1 MSKNDSRQLQ
11 TINHEK
17 SKHKSKHTT
26 QRRARNKANLSYW
39 EDAIFQRGK
48 GGSWWAQL
56 QHGGSQQ
63 RKFSLGTPIKSAA
76 AARAREF
83 YLTLVHKGWDAA
95 LGELKPESV
104 PASSGTSTIGDFLD
118 ELKAKAD
125 LKAKTLEGYA
135 VALRKIVAD
144 AFGIDDGG
152 RKEKDDGGKKE
163 KSQKWSKF
171 DYRGGGRQQWL
182 ERGHA
187 VKLAALTPD
196 VVQQWKRA
204 FLAKAAADPI
214 RSRAAKISVNSFL
227 RRAKSLFAPDAI
239 KHLSRVRLPSPL
251 PFDQVNFEPRQS
263 MRYRSTIDVEEL
275 TRAAHE
281 ELAQKDASAF
291 LAFLLALGAGLR
303 RIEID
308 RLEWSAFRWA
318 ENVIRIEP
326 TEHFDV
332 KTEHSIGDVPI
343 DAELMTIMRG
353 YAARARSNFVI
364 ESRNLP
370 RKRAT
375 FENYRAQIVFDR
387 LTAWLRSK
395 GVSAQKPIHELR
407 KESGSMVNRKHGL
420 TAAKDF
426 LRHADIAITAAHYI
440 DRPRQATS
448 GLGALLKAVD
458 DEKIISLNEQTA
470 VNSSSSVSS

>member
-1 MSKNDSRQLQ
+1 LYRVNENDSRQKK
-11 TINHEK
+11 TVEHEK
-17 SKHKSKHTT
+17 SKTKVSTRSSKTH
-26 QRRARNKANLSYW
+26 LSYW
-39 EDAIFQRGK
+39 EAAIFQRRA
-48 GGSWWAQL
+48 GGNWWAQL
-56 QHGGSQQ
+56 QHGGGRQ

-95 LGELKPESV
+95 LAELKPEGV
-104 PASSGTSTIGDFLD
+104 PASGDASTVGDFLD

-125 LKAKTLEGYA
+125 LKRKTLEGYA
-135 VALRKIVAD
+135 IALRKIVAD
-144 AFGIDDGG
+144 AFGIDGG
-152 RKEKDDGGKKE
+152 RDKY
-163 KSQKWSKF
+163 
-171 DYRGGGRQQWL
+171 DYRGGGHQRWL
-182 ERGHA
+182 ESVHA
-187 VKLAALTPD
+187 IKLNALTPD
-196 VVQQWKRA
+196 VVQKWKRA
-204 FLAKAAADPI
+204 FLAAAADDPI
-214 RSRAAKISVNSFL
+214 RARAAKISVNSFL
-227 RRAKSLFAPDAI
+227 RRAKSLFAPDAV
-239 KHLSRVRLPSPL
+239 KHLSRVQLPSPL
-251 PFDQVNFEPRQS
+251 PFERVSFEPRQS
-263 MRYRSTIDVEEL
+263 MRYRSTIDVEKL

-281 ELAQKDASAF
+281 ELAQKDAPAF

-308 RLEWSAFRWA
+308 RLEWRAFRWA

-332 KTEHSIGDVPI
+332 KTEHSIGDVSI
-343 DAELMTIMRG
+343 DAELMSIMHG

-364 ESRNLP
+364 ESRNVP

-387 LTAWLRSK
+387 LSAWLRSK
-395 GVSAQKPIHELR
+395 GVTAQKPIHELR

-448 GLGALLKAVD
+448 GLGALLKALGDKKIVSL
-458 DEKIISLNEQTA
+458 DEQSPRRIARRKA
-470 VNSSSSVSS
+470 